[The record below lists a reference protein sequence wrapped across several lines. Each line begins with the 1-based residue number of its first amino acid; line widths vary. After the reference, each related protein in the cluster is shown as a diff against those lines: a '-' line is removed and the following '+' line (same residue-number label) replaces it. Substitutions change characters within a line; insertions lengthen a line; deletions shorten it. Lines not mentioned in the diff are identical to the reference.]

1 MTNERDP
8 VSASLVSQGLL
19 SPAQIPIAGGAASVA
34 PISGEVTADVA
45 RHAWY
50 SLESYEAHGHQ
61 QHAGIP
67 FPVAPLEGNQAGFPY
82 VPYQTDRRILTT
94 NGVSNQ

>member
-1 MTNERDP
+1 MIHDQDP
-8 VSASLVSQGLL
+8 VSAGLGSQGLL
-19 SPAQIPIAGGAASVA
+19 LAQIPIAGGAASVA
-34 PISGEVTADVA
+34 PTSGEITGDVT

-50 SLESYEAHGHQ
+50 SPESYEARGHR

-82 VPYQTDRRILTT
+82 VPYQTDRRILTM